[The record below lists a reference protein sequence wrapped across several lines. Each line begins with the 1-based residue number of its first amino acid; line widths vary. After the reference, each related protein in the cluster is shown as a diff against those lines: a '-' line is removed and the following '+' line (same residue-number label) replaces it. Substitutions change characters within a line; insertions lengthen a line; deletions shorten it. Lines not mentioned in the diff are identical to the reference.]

1 PRCLACHRFNAA
13 GGRREVSTMLEAQPR
28 KVLPADSGRP
38 VGEPAVELPIMEDLT
53 PAQIVAELDRF
64 IIGQGDAKRA
74 VAVALRN
81 RYRRQRLPEEL
92 RGEVVPKNILMMGPT
107 GVGKTEIARR
117 VAKIVDAPFVKVE
130 ATRFTEIG
138 YVGRDV
144 ESIVRELCE
153 VAIDLLHSRRLE
165 QVKEEAD
172 QAARQRLIDLLTEQL
187 LSRGEPRVGR
197 GVGSVAPAARRTSAA
212 DERRRKREQ
221 DRLLALLN
229 EQALEEETVEI
240 ELDPQ
245 FADGSFDEFGALS
258 PEELYDSFQDFL
270 DGFSPSPRRSRRKVS
285 VREARR
291 ILAQQEE
298 DRLVDWDTVIESA
311 VRRVEVAG
319 VVFIDEIDKTINAN
333 GEYSGEVSGEG
344 VQRDLLPIV
353 EGSVVM
359 TRYGPVRTDHILFIA
374 AGSFHSARPADL
386 IPELQGRF
394 PIRVELQSLSEDDL
408 YAILTEPQNA
418 LTKQSVAL
426 LETEGVELRFE
437 DSALREMAR
446 LATAVN
452 VATED
457 IGARRLHTIIERVI
471 EEISFDAPDLQ
482 GETVIIDAAFVGERI
497 GEVAADEDLSAYIL

>member
-1 PRCLACHRFNAA
+1 M
-13 GGRREVSTMLEAQPR
+13 VEAQPR
-28 KVLPADSGRP
+28 TAPAPPSGRP
-38 VGEPAVELPIMEDLT
+38 GTDTAVDAPIMEDLT
-53 PAQIVAELDRF
+53 PAQIVTELDRY

-81 RYRRQRLPEEL
+81 RFRRQLLPEEM

-130 ATRFTEIG
+130 ATRFTEVG
-138 YVGRDV
+138 FVGRDV
-144 ESIVRELCE
+144 ESIVRDLCE
-153 VAIDLLHSRRLE
+153 VAIDMLHSRRLE

-172 QAARQRLIDLLTEQL
+172 QAARQRLVDLLTEQL
-187 LSRGEPRVGR
+187 LVNAAGR
-197 GVGSVAPAARRTSAA
+197 NGRAGVTSGAPGPKRASAA
-212 DERRRKREQ
+212 EERRRKREQ

-229 EQALEEETVEI
+229 EEALEEETVEI
-240 ELDPQ
+240 EVDPQ
-245 FADGSFDEFGALS
+245 FADS
-258 PEELYDSFQDFL
+258 PYEAVGGMSPDELYDSFQDFL
-270 DGFSPSPRRSRRKVS
+270 DGYAPPPRRSRRRVS

-298 DRLVDWDTVIESA
+298 DRLVDWDTVIETA
-311 VRRVEVAG
+311 VRRVEQAG
-319 VVFIDEIDKTINAN
+319 VVFIDEIDKTINAD

-426 LETEGVELRFE
+426 LATEGVELAFE
-437 DSALREMAR
+437 GDALREMAH

-452 VATED
+452 ASTED

-471 EEISFDAPDLQ
+471 EDISFDAPDHK
-482 GETVIIDAAFVGERI
+482 GETIVIDASFVSERV
-497 GEVAADEDLSAYIL
+497 GEVAADEDLSSYIL

>member
-1 PRCLACHRFNAA
+1 MA
-13 GGRREVSTMLEAQPR
+13 EAQPR
-28 KVLPADSGRP
+28 VVPAFHGPRSGLEISTDLPA
-38 VGEPAVELPIMEDLT
+38 MEDLT
-53 PAQIVAELDRF
+53 PTQMVKELDRF

-81 RYRRQRLPEEL
+81 RYRRQLLPEEL
-92 RGEVVPKNILMMGPT
+92 REEVVPKNILMMGPT

-130 ATRFTEIG
+130 ATRFTEVG

-144 ESIVRELCE
+144 ESIVRDLCE
-153 VAIDLLHSRRLE
+153 VAIDMLHSRRLE
-165 QVKEEAD
+165 QVKDQAD
-172 QAARQRLIDLLTEQL
+172 QAARQRLVDLLTEQL
-187 LSRGEPRVGR
+187 LSDARGRNGR
-197 GVGSVAPAARRTSAA
+197 GAAMQSTPPSRRATAA
-212 DERRRKREQ
+212 EERRRKREQ
-221 DRLLALLN
+221 DRVLALLS
-229 EQALEEETVEI
+229 EDALDEETVEI
-240 ELDPQ
+240 EVDPQ
-245 FADGSFDEFGALS
+245 FADSPFDEFGGLS
-258 PEELYDSFQDFL
+258 PDELYDSFQGFL
-270 DGFSPSPRRSRRKVS
+270 EGYAPPPRRSRRKVS

-311 VRRVEVAG
+311 VRRVEQTG
-319 VVFIDEIDKTINAN
+319 VVFIDEIDKTIHGE

-374 AGSFHSARPADL
+374 AGSFHNARPADL

-426 LETEGVELRFE
+426 LATEGVDLVFE
-437 DSALREMAR
+437 DDALREMAH

-452 VATED
+452 VTTED

-471 EEISFDAPDLQ
+471 EEISFDAPERK
-482 GETVIIDAAFVGERI
+482 GEKIVIDAGFVSDRV
-497 GEVAADEDLSAYIL
+497 GEVAADEDLSSYIL